1 MPKGSATP
9 TDRVLLVEGPDDK
22 HTVTNLCRVSSNMPR
37 FCILDKEGK
46 DNLLKSVRGEI
57 LAEDRIAVGILMDAN
72 DDLNA
77 RWQAVT
83 SRLRDAGIQT
93 PNAPSLHGTIIESSP
108 RVGVW
113 LMPDNQSDGELE
125 NFVERMIPAND
136 VVWPL
141 SQDYID
147 RIPKADRKFAE
158 GKTLRA
164 KVHAWLA
171 AREHPRRMG
180 SAIGVGDLDVDV
192 ETTKKFVSWLRQ
204 LFT

>member
-22 HTVTNLCRVSSNMPR
+22 HTVLNLCGVSANMPT
-37 FCILDKEGK
+37 FDIDDKEGAP
-46 DNLLKSVRGEI
+46 NLLKSIRGEI
-57 LAEDRIAVGILMDAN
+57 LMEGRTAVGIVLDAN
-72 DDLNA
+72 GDPNG
-77 RWQAVT
+77 RWQAVAG
-83 SRLRDAGIQT
+83 RLRDAGIQP
-93 PNAPSLHGTIIESSP
+93 PNAPALHGTIIQGNP

-113 LMPDNQSDGELE
+113 LMPDNQSCGELE
-125 NFVERMIPAND
+125 NFVERMIPCD
-136 VVWPL
+136 DTVWPL

-147 RIPKADRKFAE
+147 GIPDADRKFTK

-180 SAIGVGDLDVDV
+180 SAIGAGDLNADV
-192 ETTKKFVSWLRQ
+192 ELSKRFVSWLRD

>member
-9 TDRVLLVEGPDDK
+9 TERVLLVEGPDDK
-22 HTVTNLCRVSSNMPR
+22 HTVINLCGVSSNMPR
-37 FCILDKEGK
+37 FSILDKDGK

-57 LAEDRIAVGILMDAN
+57 LAEDRVAVGILMDAN

-77 RWQAVT
+77 RWRAVAG
-83 SRLRDAGIQT
+83 RLRDAGIQP
-93 PNAPSLHGTIIESSP
+93 PNAPSLHGTIIQGSP

-113 LMPDNQSDGELE
+113 LMPDNQSGGELE
-125 NFVERMIPAND
+125 DFVERMIPAND
-136 VVWPL
+136 AVWPL
-141 SQDYID
+141 SQNYID
-147 RIPKADRKFAE
+147 GIPEADRKFAE

-171 AREHPRRMG
+171 ARERPRLMG
-180 SAIGVGDLDVDV
+180 AAVGVGDLDVDV

>member
-9 TDRVLLVEGPDDK
+9 TQRVLLVEGPDDK
-22 HTVTNLCRVSSNMPR
+22 HTVINLCMVSSNMPR

-57 LAEDRIAVGILMDAN
+57 LAEDRVVVGILMDAN

-83 SRLRDAGIQT
+83 SRLRDAGIQPPST
-93 PNAPSLHGTIIESSP
+93 PSLHGTIIQGNP

-113 LMPDNQSDGELE
+113 LMPDNQSGGELE
-125 NFVERMIPAND
+125 DFVERMIPAND
-136 VVWPL
+136 AVWPL
-141 SQDYID
+141 SQNYID
-147 RIPKADRKFAE
+147 GISEADRKFTK

-180 SAIGVGDLDVDV
+180 SAIGVGDLEVDV

>member
-22 HTVTNLCRVSSNMPR
+22 HTVLNLCGVSANMPT
-37 FCILDKEGK
+37 FDIDDKEGAP
-46 DNLLKSVRGEI
+46 NLLKSIRGEI
-57 LAEDRIAVGILMDAN
+57 LMEGRTAVGIVLDAN
-72 DDLNA
+72 GDPNG
-77 RWQAVT
+77 RWQAVAG
-83 SRLRDAGIQT
+83 RLRDADIQPPEAPAPTGI
-93 PNAPSLHGTIIESSP
+93 IIEGNP

-113 LMPDNQSDGELE
+113 LMPDNQSCGELE
-125 NFVERMIPAND
+125 NFVARMIPRDDA
-136 VVWPL
+136 VWPL
-141 SQDYID
+141 SQNYIEK
-147 RIPKADRKFAE
+147 IPDADRKFTK

-180 SAIGVGDLDVDV
+180 SAIGAGDLNADV
-192 ETTKKFVSWLRQ
+192 ELSKRFVSWLRD

>member
-9 TDRVLLVEGPDDK
+9 TERVLLVEGSDDK
-22 HTVTNLCRVSSNMPR
+22 HTVINLCRVSSNVPG

-77 RWQAVT
+77 RWQAVA
-83 SRLRDAGIQT
+83 SRLRDADVQPPDSPA
-93 PNAPSLHGTIIESSP
+93 PNGTIIEGSP

-113 LMPDNQSDGELE
+113 LMPDNQSGGELE
-125 NFVERMIPAND
+125 DFVERMIPAND
-136 VVWPL
+136 AVWPL
-141 SQDYID
+141 SQNYID
-147 RIPKADRKFAE
+147 GIPEADRKFAE

-180 SAIGVGDLDVDV
+180 SAIGVGDLDIDM